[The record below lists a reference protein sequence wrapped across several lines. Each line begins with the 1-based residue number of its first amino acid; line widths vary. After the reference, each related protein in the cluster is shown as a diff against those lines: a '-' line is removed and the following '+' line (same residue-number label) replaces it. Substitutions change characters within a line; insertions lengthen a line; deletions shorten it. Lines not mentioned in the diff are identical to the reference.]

1 MLFGSTGKD
10 EIYAYNFCIN
20 CKYRKEIKEAITKF
34 KSRLKN
40 TTYKCKYEE
49 QCKYAV
55 AEYVKANR
63 QGE

>member
-1 MLFGSTGKD
+1 MAQYCKYCG
-10 EIYAYNFCIN
+10 FCIEGD
-20 CKYRKEIKEAITKF
+20 CFYCIAKEAITKF
-34 KSRLKN
+34 KSGLKN

-55 AEYVKANR
+55 AEYVKENR